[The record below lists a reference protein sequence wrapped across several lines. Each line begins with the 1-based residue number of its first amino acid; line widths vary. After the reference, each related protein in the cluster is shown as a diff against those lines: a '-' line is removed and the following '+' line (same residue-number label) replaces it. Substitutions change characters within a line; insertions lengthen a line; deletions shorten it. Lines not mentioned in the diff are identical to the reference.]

1 VPALYRSSV
10 RDFLS
15 RDEDTIV
22 GRLSGVA
29 SSAFTELAS
38 EQLQAWRQQIQI
50 LQSGLM
56 SFSNDDSYL
65 LLEYPIPRRG
75 KRIDAVFIVG
85 GLILVV
91 EFKCGAVEYGRQAR
105 IQVEDY
111 CLDLRDFHKGSL
123 GRILVPILVATHAT
137 DRPAPLDPPSDS
149 VAPVWLA
156 NAESLSRTLHESIT
170 RYGSQT
176 TDPIDPEHW
185 DDAEYAP
192 TPTIVE
198 AARILYEGHNVREIS
213 RCHAGAENLT
223 RTSVAVMSAIQEAR
237 EKAHKVICFVTG
249 VPGAGKTLA
258 GLNII
263 RGAVVIWA
271 G

>member
-1 VPALYRSSV
+1 MPSH
-10 RDFLS
+10 
-15 RDEDTIV
+15 
-22 GRLSGVA
+22 
-29 SSAFTELAS
+29 LA
-38 EQLQAWRQQIQI
+38 E
-50 LQSGLM
+50 
-56 SFSNDDSYL
+56 
-65 LLEYPIPRRG
+65 
-75 KRIDAVFIVG
+75 
-85 GLILVV
+85 
-91 EFKCGAVEYGRQAR
+91 
-105 IQVEDY
+105 
-111 CLDLRDFHKGSL
+111 
-123 GRILVPILVATHAT
+123 
-137 DRPAPLDPPSDS
+137 PP
-149 VAPVWLA
+149 
-156 NAESLSRTLHESIT
+156 HESIT

-263 RGAVVIWA
+263 HSRGLNEGALGVFLSGNGPLVRVLSEALARDDSEGRSI
-271 G
+271 